1 MAHIW
6 PALVG
11 VLLGGRGSSFGS
23 SSSDSTGS
31 GTVAGR
37 LADMLGLDDHV
48 FWMGVSTLY
57 WLVGIAAFLALGKS
71 SSFLQCCIMQEESTS
86 NKSFHRRR
94 LDDAACM
101 SVASA

>member
-71 SSFLQCCIMQEESTS
+71 SSFLECCIMQKNQRQT
-86 NKSFHRRR
+86 NLFIGDAF
-94 LDDAACM
+94 DDAACM